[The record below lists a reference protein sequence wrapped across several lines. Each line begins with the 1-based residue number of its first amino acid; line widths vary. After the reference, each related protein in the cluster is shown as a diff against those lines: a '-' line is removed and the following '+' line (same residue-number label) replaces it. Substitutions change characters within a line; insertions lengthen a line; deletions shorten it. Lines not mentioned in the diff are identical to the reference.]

1 MAGQRIDIMDLR
13 SLITFKQKGL
23 NNHKVASLMG
33 INRKTVD
40 GYVNRFKALSL
51 GYTELL
57 SLDGRDLEELFTET
71 GQTEKERYEQ
81 LSGMFS
87 FIRKELKKPGCT
99 LQELWRGYIE
109 KYPGGYKYSQFTW
122 HYRQWGKRNSASGK
136 LVHLA
141 GEKLFVDFCG
151 KKLHYVDR
159 HTGEQVAVE
168 VFVAVLPCSQ
178 YTYVRAVASQKREDF
193 ISCLVYCLGWLGGV
207 PYAIVPDNLKSAVSK
222 GSKYAPVLNRTFS
235 DFGLFY
241 GCSLDPARP
250 YSPQDKALVERAV
263 TLVYQR
269 MYYPLQKHTFFS
281 LEQLNAAI
289 SEKLGEYNDF
299 LFSHGDGSR
308 RSHFMDME
316 KEFLQPLPKGIY
328 SIRHYKRGTVQKT
341 SHVYMSEDR
350 NYYSCPHRF
359 IGLSVEIQYNQ
370 DMVEIFYR
378 QERIAFHKRSYKP
391 GKYITVGDHMP
402 SSHRH
407 YNDWNP
413 EYFGKRASKIGPNT
427 RDYIDKLISQYDY
440 PEVGYKQA
448 QGILGFVK
456 SYGPERLENACKR
469 ALGFEKS
476 TYHTIEKIL
485 RNRMDIADL
494 FSAENH
500 VTPEHKNIRGSYN

>member
-1 MAGQRIDIMDLR
+1 
-13 SLITFKQKGL
+13 
-23 NNHKVASLMG
+23 
-33 INRKTVD
+33 
-40 GYVNRFKALSL
+40 
-51 GYTELL
+51 
-57 SLDGRDLEELFTET
+57 
-71 GQTEKERYEQ
+71 
-81 LSGMFS
+81 
-87 FIRKELKKPGCT
+87 
-99 LQELWRGYIE
+99 
-109 KYPGGYKYSQFTW
+109 
-122 HYRQWGKRNSASGK
+122 
-136 LVHLA
+136 
-141 GEKLFVDFCG
+141 
-151 KKLHYVDR
+151 
-159 HTGEQVAVE
+159 
-168 VFVAVLPCSQ
+168 
-178 YTYVRAVASQKREDF
+178 
-193 ISCLVYCLGWLGGV
+193 
-207 PYAIVPDNLKSAVSK
+207 
-222 GSKYAPVLNRTFS
+222 
-235 DFGLFY
+235 
-241 GCSLDPARP
+241 
-250 YSPQDKALVERAV
+250 
-263 TLVYQR
+263 
-269 MYYPLQKHTFFS
+269 
-281 LEQLNAAI
+281 
-289 SEKLGEYNDF
+289 
-299 LFSHGDGSR
+299 
-308 RSHFMDME
+308 
-316 KEFLQPLPKGIY
+316 
-328 SIRHYKRGTVQKT
+328 
-341 SHVYMSEDR
+341 MSEDR